1 MSSNIVSQTTDE
13 DGEPVYDID
22 SDKLLKILKR
32 YFSEKQLEEF
42 DDYINA
48 IIREVGLEEY
58 INPPLSEKDWIND
71 YKSYIDYDNL
81 EEARITPVGIPS
93 QKYKVADWVYKW
105 LDYDY
110 DDWRVRLDDQYAD
123 MLMLLVL
130 ATDED
135 IPVTVSKADINN
147 VLKRGNKDIYDGSAD
162 DAIKELLDLKI
173 ILPAITNEARVT
185 PVAMGG
191 LRSSDLFKT
200 LGKYY
205 GYDPEYFEDYGIL
218 SQSDLRSYFEGK
230 YIVTEL
236 VALNIYQEILDF
248 YNKYKKVVVDKVD
261 YTKDFLNAMEMYER
275 DPNNINDPNNLNEAR
290 VTPTTSM
297 NKVSANYIN
306 LVNDS
311 ITKAITDII
320 KDNSRYVGNGFD
332 IVKALLDNDKLSPLI
347 EKFIKS
353 KMMETNAEIV
363 RNGVPD
369 IVTRANVNTLTDNEM
384 LDFVEDNKA
393 VQQYIS
399 KLYWKSYLESIDID
413 AIKKII
419 KDRYYDPQYE
429 QEYDDEG
436 IEIIIY
442 RKIDKTI
449 YGEDI
454 FPYADNH
461 LFSDE
466 FADVLER
473 ELPKEIFE
481 ARVTPVRIRK
491 RNKYVSVET
500 DEDGEKYYIIDK
512 GLVQTYLESVIHP
525 EYIDAVETFMDDE
538 EGWEESTLNG
548 LGDFDLENATEKDI
562 EDFATSEMSFHL
574 TSEPDEFPYRD
585 GLNEAR
591 VIPVG
596 MSKGIKRLSKNEF
609 PIDHYQFE
617 PHIHEAYE
625 IQNLDSKDSTT
636 IRKDFDIL
644 TNLFKKI
651 YNQYNPTN
659 EFNRLWVIVSY
670 DNGQNNIFTLLTN
683 GTIPTNLLNKKYPG
697 YSWYDAAYVFPE
709 NHTLEDVLNNYI

>member
-1 MSSNIVSQTTDE
+1 
-13 DGEPVYDID
+13 
-22 SDKLLKILKR
+22 
-32 YFSEKQLEEF
+32 
-42 DDYINA
+42 
-48 IIREVGLEEY
+48 
-58 INPPLSEKDWIND
+58 
-71 YKSYIDYDNL
+71 
-81 EEARITPVGIPS
+81 
-93 QKYKVADWVYKW
+93 
-105 LDYDY
+105 
-110 DDWRVRLDDQYAD
+110 
-123 MLMLLVL
+123 
-130 ATDED
+130 
-135 IPVTVSKADINN
+135 
-147 VLKRGNKDIYDGSAD
+147 
-162 DAIKELLDLKI
+162 
-173 ILPAITNEARVT
+173 
-185 PVAMGG
+185 
-191 LRSSDLFKT
+191 
-200 LGKYY
+200 
-205 GYDPEYFEDYGIL
+205 
-218 SQSDLRSYFEGK
+218 
-230 YIVTEL
+230 
-236 VALNIYQEILDF
+236 
-248 YNKYKKVVVDKVD
+248 
-261 YTKDFLNAMEMYER
+261 
-275 DPNNINDPNNLNEAR
+275 
-290 VTPTTSM
+290 M

-442 RKIDKTI
+442 RAIYKTI
-449 YGEDI
+449 YGDDDV
-454 FPYADNH
+454 FPYTDTH
-461 LFSDE
+461 LISNE
-466 FADVLER
+466 FTDVLER

-481 ARVTPVRIRK
+481 ARVTPVGMNVYPKATLYITSTHPTLVTADPTGRFKRIEYWGSIDD
-491 RNKYVSVET
+491 NNNVWFET
-500 DEDGEKYYIIDK
+500 KVK
-512 GLVQTYLESVIHP
+512 
-525 EYIDAVETFMDDE
+525 
-538 EGWEESTLNG
+538 
-548 LGDFDLENATEKDI
+548 DFDRARDVFEFIRDKANGKI
-562 EDFATSEMSFHL
+562 ETIGKYIRVTANIDNLQKIFSTKII
-574 TSEPDEFPYRD
+574 
-585 GLNEAR
+585 NEAR
-591 VIPVG
+591 VTPVSMSRYNNATVYIIDNDFVVIEDNEGNEYNGDIENDGTVNFLLIFESDDNTLEFMDEEEIFDTIAPEVFKQIRDAGGKIGASSDSIDVTIDVKTLKKLYPTKYENSTNEARVTPVG

-659 EFNRLWVIVSY
+659 EFNRLWVVVSY

-683 GTIPTNLLNKKYPG
+683 GTIPTDLLNKKYPG